1 MGTLYKNGQYWV
13 FSYREN
19 GKNIPISMDGL
30 KGDLSKD
37 QQKKLKRKYEIRYED
52 NKVKHSNL
60 KTKRTLS
67 KVISIF
73 MKMRWNKVKTQ
84 SLSVNTV
91 GGDEKRLRYFKN
103 FVLDRLG
110 DVSIE
115 DIDGK
120 VLDDYTDYLRDIL
133 NVNPTTIH
141 NYHKSVQPLIKFCL
155 IKGWI
160 EENPYDKVDIP
171 KPIQRTKDD
180 IPTKEETKVIKEY
193 LVQYVKD
200 YLKGDEPFNLI
211 NMTSYFQI
219 RIGMRIGEVLSIKW
233 KKGRDDVGEKHS
245 FSYVYLNSNLST
257 LTIHFKRKLR
267 TIPLNHLSDVKDLL
281 KKIKS
286 ETKSKIFVFENNRMT
301 KKDGMNKGRP
311 HKQSTSKPFN
321 NSYCSRPFKRMLR
334 RLEIDD
340 RYSTHCLR
348 HSFVTDL
355 IRKDFPLTKIGNV
368 VGHSDIRMTELYGHL
383 DETDMVDIL
392 DGVL

>member
-37 QQKKLKRKYEIRYED
+37 RQKKLKRKYEIRYED

-115 DIDGK
+115 DIDSK
-120 VLDDYTDYLRDIL
+120 VLDDYTDYCRDVL
-133 NVNPTTIH
+133 KVNPTTIH

-160 EENPYDKVDIP
+160 GENPYKKVDIP
-171 KPIQRTKDD
+171 KPIRRTKED
-180 IPTKEETKVIKEY
+180 IPNKEESKVIKKY
-193 LVQYVKD
+193 LVQYVED
-200 YLKGDEPFNLI
+200 YLKSDELFNLI
-211 NMTSYFQI
+211 NITSYFQI
-219 RIGMRIGEVLSIKW
+219 MLGMRIGEVLSMKW

-245 FSYVYLNSNLST
+245 FSYVYLNSNLSSI
-257 LTIHFKRKLR
+257 TIHFKRKLR
-267 TIPLNHLSDVKDLL
+267 VLPIGQKVQITDLL
-281 KKIKS
+281 KKIKD

-301 KKDGMNKGRP
+301 KKDGRNKGRP

-334 RLEIDD
+334 MLEIDD
-340 RYSTHCLR
+340 RYSTHSIR
-348 HSFVTDL
+348 HSFVTNL
-355 IRKDFPLTKIGNV
+355 MRLNVSPQKIGNV
-368 VGHSDIRMTELYGHL
+368 VGHSSVTMTEIYGHL
-383 DETDMVDIL
+383 DTTDMVDVL
-392 DGVL
+392 DLV

>member
-1 MGTLYKNGQYWV
+1 MGTLYQNGVYWR
-13 FSYREN
+13 FGWRED
-19 GKNIPISMDGL
+19 GKNKSVKLPPEL
-30 KGDLSKD
+30 KGDLSKEEY
-37 QQKKLKRKYEIRYED
+37 KVIKRKYEVRYED
-52 NKVKHSNL
+52 NKVKHSNV

-67 KVISIF
+67 KVIDVF
-73 MKMRWNKVKTQ
+73 MEFRWNKVKTQ
-84 SLSVNTV
+84 SLSTNTV
-91 GGDEKRLRYFKN
+91 GGDEKKLRYFKN
-103 FVLDRLG
+103 FVLDRFG
-110 DVSIE
+110 DISVE
-115 DIDGK
+115 DIDSI
-120 VLDDYTDYLRDIL
+120 VLDYYTDYCRDQL
-133 NVNPTTIH
+133 GVNPTTIH
-141 NYHKSVQPLIKFCL
+141 NYHKSIQPMIKFCL

-160 EENPYDKVDIP
+160 GENPYEKVDIP

-180 IPTKEETKVIKEY
+180 IPTKEETKVIKDY

-200 YLKGDEPFNLI
+200 YLKGNESFNLI

-219 RIGMRIGEVLSIKW
+219 RIGMRIGEVLSMKW

-245 FSYVYLNSNLST
+245 YSYVYLNSNLST

-267 TIPLNHLSDVKDLL
+267 NIPLNHLSEIKDLL

-286 ETKSKIFVFENNRMT
+286 ETKSKIYVFENNRMT
-301 KKDGMNKGRP
+301 KKGRP
-311 HKQSTSKPFN
+311 HKQSTSKPFD

-334 RLEIDD
+334 RLEVDD

-383 DETDMVDIL
+383 DKTDMVDIL